1 MQSQEPKPASE
12 VQFLEAYD
20 KHSDALF
27 RYCYHRVFDREKA
40 KDCVQEAF
48 ARTWRYLVDGNTI
61 ENIRAFLYRTANNI
75 IIDASRK
82 HKPSSLDTIMEKGF
96 SPSIDPRGKTQDYL
110 AGKELISIVRTL
122 DEKYR
127 DVIILKYIEDLSTKE
142 ISFILNETE
151 NNIYVR
157 ISRGLKKIKKI
168 LANQETQFNKNK
180 KEHKKH
186 E

>member
-1 MQSQEPKPASE
+1 MASHQPKPANE
-12 VQFLEAYD
+12 QQFLEAYD

-27 RYCYHRVFDREKA
+27 RYCYYRVFDREKA
-40 KDCVQEAF
+40 KDCVQEAY
-48 ARTWRYLVDGNTI
+48 ARTWKYMIDGNTI

-82 HKPSSLDTIMEKGF
+82 QKSSSLDTIMEKGF
-96 SPSIDPRGKTQDYL
+96 SPSIDPRNKTQDYL
-110 AGKELISIVRTL
+110 AGKELIKLVKTL

-127 DVIILKYIEDLSTKE
+127 DVIILKYVEDLSTKE

-168 LANQETQFNKNK
+168 LKNQESAFTQKIKN
-180 KEHKKH
+180 ETHG
-186 E
+186 